1 MSDSIINFLKKQ
13 GDIFSSSKYFGGLDK
28 LREIGKTNPKI
39 MDIITKSSYGY
50 MEFQTG
56 DRPGQTKTY
65 RFDFYVLDYYMEDD
79 MGGGDY
85 NHAYLSIDLIVDY
98 PNLTDNE
105 ILRIGQWV
113 AEYCEDG
120 GCDYNISNKI
130 FEDSMMMA
138 DVKKI
143 NGKDAPWESG
153 SLLNNQSDIVPDVE
167 VEELIKKS
175 ENGGTVKESVVRIK
189 KLLKIDLK

>member
-13 GDIFSSSKYFGGLDK
+13 GDIFSSAKYFGGIDK
-28 LREIGKTNPKI
+28 LREIGKTNPEI
-39 MDIITKSSYGY
+39 MDMITKSSYGY
-50 MEFQTG
+50 MEFQAG
-56 DRPGQTKTY
+56 DRPGRTKTY
-65 RFDFYVLDYYMEDD
+65 KFNFYVLDYDMEDT
-79 MGGGDY
+79 GGDY
-85 NHAYLSIDLIVDY
+85 NHAYLAIDLIVDY

-120 GCDYNISNKI
+120 RCDYNISNKI

-143 NGKDAPWESG
+143 NGKDVPWEPG
-153 SLLNNQSDIVPDVE
+153 NLLGNQSDIVPDVE
-167 VEELIKKS
+167 VDELIKKS
-175 ENGGTVKESVVRIK
+175 KSGGTVKESVVRIK
-189 KLLKIDLK
+189 KLLKVDLK

>member
-13 GDIFSSSKYFGGLDK
+13 GDIFSSAKYFGGIDK

-39 MDIITKSSYGY
+39 MDMITKSSYGY
-50 MEFQTG
+50 LEFQAG

-65 RFDFYVLDYYMEDD
+65 EFNFYVLDYDMEDD

-85 NHAYLSIDLIVDY
+85 NHAYLAIDLMVDY
-98 PNLTDNE
+98 PNLTDEE
-105 ILRIGQWV
+105 ILRIGKWA

-120 GCDYNISNKI
+120 RCDYNISNKI
-130 FEDSMMMA
+130 FEDSLIMS

-143 NGKDAPWESG
+143 NGKDVPWVSG
-153 SLLNNQSDIVPDVE
+153 SLLNNQSDIVPDEE

-175 ENGGTVKESVVRIK
+175 ENGGTVKESVIRIK
-189 KLLKIDLK
+189 KLLKVDL